1 MNPSTYMVLIG
12 FWLIVSGIIHN
23 RRKENEIVR
32 QVIERRKTGGNRKM
46 KELAER
52 FIDKECVIYSF
63 NDNHQFEGIIK
74 EVTD

>member
-52 FIDKECVIYSF
+52 FIDKECVIFSF
-63 NDNHQFEGIIK
+63 NDNHSI
-74 EVTD
+74 